1 MLWQANKD
9 LCTFSSSPD
18 VRVERGGW
26 GTSQSHPQWY
36 IRPFQCLVALKSTA
50 MTFQLCS
57 NYIHVLGSAAITK
70 QPIVFYELT
79 TGTLSHTPVTWDLGW
94 PQRSPP
100 VDPPVCERSG
110 HSSAMQCFFLLR
122 HLAPFTH
129 QPYWL
134 QTGLPYLTGFF
145 WRLAG
150 VGEASKLGDV
160 QQPTLRQAPTAQHG
174 HL

>member
-1 MLWQANKD
+1 M
-9 LCTFSSSPD
+9 
-18 VRVERGGW
+18 RVERGGW

-150 VGEASKLGDV
+150 VREASKLGDV